1 MVFDQ
6 PQTIERLGLFWVSH
20 DRIDVP
26 ADWKMEYLQ
35 GGTWHT
41 FEKYITDVY
50 GVSKDRFNTIHP
62 AAELTCEGLRI
73 NISAQAGKSVG
84 LFDLELNLRQATHS

>member
-6 PQTIERLGLFWVSH
+6 PQTVERLGLFWVSH
-20 DRIDVP
+20 DQVDVP
-26 ADWKMEYLQ
+26 ASWRMEYLQ
-35 GGTWHT
+35 GGTWHP

-62 AAELTCEGLRI
+62 AAELTCEGLRV
-73 NISAQAGKSVG
+73 NIEAQPGKSVG
-84 LFDLELNLRQATHS
+84 LFDLELTLSTKK

>member
-62 AAELTCEGLRI
+62 TAELTCEGLRI

>member
-6 PQTIERLGLFWVSH
+6 AQIVERLGLFWVSYGQ
-20 DRIDVP
+20 IDTP
-26 ADWKMEYLQ
+26 ASWRMEYLKA
-35 GGTWHT
+35 GNWYP
-41 FEKYITDVY
+41 FDKYITDVY

-73 NISAQAGKSVG
+73 NIDAQVGKSVG
-84 LFDLELNLRQATHS
+84 LFDIELNLITKE